1 MPHISVTVT
10 LGLMVA
16 DLGVLI
22 YFINHT
28 ATSIQLPQVIA
39 SIARDL
45 SQAIDVQGGPDSQ
58 LGLAGDKEK
67 GPSPA
72 ELLLRMQEGGGV
84 VRHPRAAIC
93 RSSGT
98 NRW

>member
-1 MPHISVTVT
+1 VLVLVSIGPGSHGNFVPHFGVTVT
-10 LGLMVA
+10 LALLVA

-45 SQAIDVQGGPDSQ
+45 SEAIDQAAMIQRASERSVPEAADR
-58 LGLAGDKEK
+58 DD
-67 GPSPA
+67 
-72 ELLLRMQEGGGV
+72 
-84 VRHPRAAIC
+84 VRPV
-93 RSSGT
+93 
-98 NRW
+98 